1 MNNKGCNKSNL
12 FVIYNCNHRPESYPH
27 CKVIFLKWDGCKI
40 AILFGHIGHLLG
52 KEQSYIFKNNFIVF
66 LDPENPIIDT
76 RNNVV
81 DTIDVELCAK
91 MYVAANGGQYGRHLE
106 NVASYGIQK
115 YSVVF
120 LDPQNPNLD
129 TKIITVAILEVK
141 INVKMCLA
149 AILAAILNKKKN
161 YIFRKYFI
169 VFLDQENPIID
180 TRISVVNT
188 IDVEL

>member
-1 MNNKGCNKSNL
+1 L
-12 FVIYNCNHRPESYPH
+12 V
-27 CKVIFLKWDGCKI
+27 
-40 AILFGHIGHLLG
+40 GHIGHLLG
-52 KEQSYIFKNNFIVF
+52 KEQSYIFKNYFIVF

-106 NVASYGIQK
+106 NVARYGIRK

>member
-1 MNNKGCNKSNL
+1 MRWL
-12 FVIYNCNHRPESYPH
+12 QNCIRQPS
-27 CKVIFLKWDGCKI
+27 CL
-40 AILFGHIGHLLG
+40 AILATFL
-52 KEQSYIFKNNFIVF
+52 EKNRAIYVLYVNCFIVF
-66 LDPENPIIDT
+66 LDQENPIIDT
-76 RNNVV
+76 RINFV

-106 NVASYGIQK
+106 NVARYGIQN

-120 LDPQNPNLD
+120 FDPQNPNLD

-149 AILAAILNKKKN
+149 AILAAILEERTN
-161 YIFRKYFI
+161 YIFRNCFI
-169 VFLDQENPIID
+169 VSLDQENPIID
-180 TRISVVNT
+180 TRINVVDT

>member
-1 MNNKGCNKSNL
+1 MVEKL
-12 FVIYNCNHRPESYPH
+12 YTA
-27 CKVIFLKWDGCKI
+27 
-40 AILFGHIGHLLG
+40 AILFGHIGRHLG
-52 KEQSYIFKNNFIVF
+52 KKHSYIFKNCFIVF

-76 RNNVV
+76 RINIV

-91 MYVAANGGQYGRHLE
+91 MYVAANGGQYGRHLK
-106 NVASYGIQK
+106 NVARYGIWK

-149 AILAAILNKKKN
+149 AILAAILNKRKN
-161 YIFRKYFI
+161 YIFRNCFI

-180 TRISVVNT
+180 TRINVVDT

>member
-1 MNNKGCNKSNL
+1 
-12 FVIYNCNHRPESYPH
+12 
-27 CKVIFLKWDGCKI
+27 
-40 AILFGHIGHLLG
+40 LFGHIGHLFG
-52 KEQSYIFKNNFIVF
+52 KEQSYIFKNYFIVF

-106 NVASYGIQK
+106 NVAKYGIRK
-115 YSVVF
+115 YPVVF

-149 AILAAILNKKKN
+149 AILAAILEKREN
-161 YIFRKYFI
+161 YIFRNCFI
-169 VFLDQENPIID
+169 VLLDQENPIID

-188 IDVEL
+188 LDVEL